1 MHAARQRPD
10 LHPVRGARP
19 LKDAATRDR
28 QVQGVIVVE
37 GIVNALIMALKAAV
51 GLATGSMAILGDA
64 LHSLTDLANN
74 VVAWVVVRWSAQPP
88 DEEHPYG
95 HRKFE
100 SVAVFL
106 LAMLL
111 AVTAFELAT
120 RALGREAPVVSHAD
134 WAVAGMLAVLATN
147 VGLASWQALWARRL
161 DSDLLHAD
169 ARHTFTDVL
178 TTIVAIAG
186 WQAAT
191 RGWVW
196 VDTVSALGVAGLIFF
211 LAYGLFRRSMP
222 ILVDQAPLDAEWLRR
237 TAARVPGVIDVRR
250 VRSRP
255 VGRQA
260 AVELDVVV
268 SADLSTARS
277 HEIAD
282 HVERDL
288 RARFPVWD
296 VMVHIEPDASPV
308 GDVGSPNPS
317 AGGPDR

>member
-1 MHAARQRPD
+1 MSEVRQSAA
-10 LHPVRGARP
+10 A
-19 LKDAATRDR
+19 RDR

-37 GIVNALIMALKAAV
+37 GTVNALIMGLKAAV
-51 GLATGSMAILGDA
+51 GVTTGSMAILGDA
-64 LHSLTDLANN
+64 VHSLTDLANN
-74 VVAWVVVRWSAQPP
+74 VVAWVVIRWSARPA

-111 AVTAFELAT
+111 TLTAFELAT
-120 RALGREAPVVSHAD
+120 RALSREAPVVAHAD

-147 VGLASWQALWARRL
+147 VGLASWQAMWARRL
-161 DSDLLHAD
+161 ESDLLHAD
-169 ARHTFTDVL
+169 ARHTFADVL

-186 WQAAT
+186 WQAAA

-196 VDTVSALGVAGLIFF
+196 VDTLSALAVSGLILV
-211 LAYGLFRRSMP
+211 LAYGLFRRSLP
-222 ILVDQAPLDAEWLRR
+222 ILVDQAPLDPEWLRR
-237 TAARVPGVIDVRR
+237 TAARIPGVTAVRR

-268 SADLSTARS
+268 PADLSTAAS
-277 HEIAD
+277 HEIASQ
-282 HVERDL
+282 VEQHL
-288 RARFPVWD
+288 RARFPVQE
-296 VMVHIEPDASPV
+296 VMVHIEPDSPTDGGASDMDSSEE
-308 GDVGSPNPS
+308 GT
-317 AGGPDR
+317 DR

>member
-1 MHAARQRPD
+1 MSDPAA
-10 LHPVRGARP
+10 
-19 LKDAATRDR
+19 RDR

-37 GIVNALIMALKAAV
+37 GIVNALIMGLKTAV
-51 GLATGSMAILGDA
+51 GLATGSLAILGDA

-100 SVAVFL
+100 TVAVFL

-111 AVTAFELAT
+111 TLTAFELAT
-120 RALGREAPVVSHAD
+120 RALGREGAVVEHAD
-134 WAVAGMLAVLATN
+134 WAVGGMLVVLATN
-147 VGLASWQALWARRL
+147 VGLASWQAFWARRL
-161 DSDLLHAD
+161 ESDLLHAD
-169 ARHTFTDVL
+169 ARHTFADVL
-178 TTIVAIAG
+178 TTLVAIGG
-186 WQAAT
+186 WQAAA

-196 VDTVSALGVAGLIFF
+196 VDTASALGVSALIFY

-237 TAARVPGVIDVRR
+237 TAARVPGVIRVRR

-255 VGRQA
+255 VGHQA

-268 SADLSTARS
+268 AADLSTAHS

-282 HVERDL
+282 QVERDL
-288 RARFPVWD
+288 RARFPVWE
-296 VMVHIEPDASPV
+296 VMVHVEPDAPPG
-308 GDVGSPNPS
+308 GDVEHANSS
-317 AGGPDR
+317 EGGPDR